1 MTNVYLPLF
10 VLDPHAEPPF
20 AKCRKLASW
29 NTKFRQ
35 SLDGTPDESPATCDM
50 SLASIAAV
58 AGWPDQ
64 EIVNLLVANR
74 REKCADP
81 MEEDYYVRIIVQA
94 RAPITQAAAQER
106 FEERRVEANDGDDRA
121 ERLADLSTLL
131 GLEPG
136 YQILDLVKHVG
147 DPPEYW
153 METSGGS
160 ITLGPVHNIINQAKF
175 IDAVAA
181 VTSIVFVRVPGPAWA
196 RRAAG
201 ILLCC
206 REVDLGE
213 GSHPGREMAHWLETY
228 LDTQTILEDQNVA
241 AQQGLPF
248 RKDGAVMFALDGFK
262 QYLRFSVGEQ
272 LSSHRLGQ
280 RLRLCGIEPLVI
292 KVIIKGAATSRN
304 YWRVDNQ
311 SPI

>member
-1 MTNVYLPLF
+1 M
-10 VLDPHAEPPF
+10 E
-20 AKCRKLASW
+20 
-29 NTKFRQ
+29 Q
-35 SLDGTPDESPATCDM
+35 
-50 SLASIAAV
+50 
-58 AGWPDQ
+58 
-64 EIVNLLVANR
+64 
-74 REKCADP
+74 
-81 MEEDYYVRIIVQA
+81 EEDYYVRIITQA
-94 RAPITQAAAQER
+94 RAPGEQARVQER
-106 FEERRVEANDGDDRA
+106 FEERRFNAHYRKDRA
-121 ERLADLSTLL
+121 EMLADVCTMIGL
-131 GLEPG
+131 GPDDP
-136 YQILDLVKHVG
+136 QILDLVKYAG

-153 METSGGS
+153 MDTSGGS
-160 ITLGPVHNIINQAKF
+160 ITLGPVHNIINQTKF
-175 IDAVAA
+175 IERVAA
-181 VTSIVFVRVPGPAWA
+181 ATSIVFVRVPGPAWA

-280 RLRLCGIEPLVI
+280 RLRLCGIEPSVI
-292 KVIIKGAATSRN
+292 KVIIKGAPTSRN